1 MAHFLRHFA
10 GKLAKPLRAVSDDSM
25 ERLRRY
31 SWPGNVREL
40 QNVLE
45 RACVLARSP
54 VVEINDIVERAASAG
69 PAKLEQEI
77 LTLQDAERAAIRR
90 ALEATR
96 WRIGGPRGAAVRL
109 AVNPSTLR
117 SRMAQLGIQKPTG

>member
-1 MAHFLRHFA
+1 A
-10 GKLAKPLRAVSDDSM
+10 GS
-25 ERLRRY
+25 
-31 SWPGNVREL
+31 VREL
-40 QNVLE
+40 RNVRE

-54 VVEINDIVERAASAG
+54 VVDINDIVERVASAG
-69 PAKLEQEI
+69 VKLEQEI

-109 AVNPSTLR
+109 AVNPSTLPSRLAPLGVSQAKGGR
-117 SRMAQLGIQKPTG
+117 SPWA